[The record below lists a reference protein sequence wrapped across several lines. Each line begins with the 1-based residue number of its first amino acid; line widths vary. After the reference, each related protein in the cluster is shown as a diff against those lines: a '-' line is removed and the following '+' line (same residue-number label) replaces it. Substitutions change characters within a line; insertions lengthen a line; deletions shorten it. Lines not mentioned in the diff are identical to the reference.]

1 MFIGKYN
8 KSVIVTYIGV
18 VFSILGIYNALNNS
32 IRLGMLFLIFAGIC
46 DLFDGKYAR
55 MQKRTKEEEAF
66 GVQIDSLADMINF
79 VATPIVFALC
89 LGLNNWYH
97 LVIYS
102 FYTLAGITRLGYFN
116 IQADNES
123 DSPIAFYKGLPVT
136 YAALIFPIVWVFS
149 FYLQAS
155 IFKAL
160 YALTIFVVAVLFI
173 SNIRIKKPRGYAYLF
188 FICLAIALSSFI
200 IFKTGY

>member
-18 VFSILGIYNALNNS
+18 VFSILGIYNALNHS
-32 IRLGMLFLIFAGIC
+32 IRFSMMFLIFAGIC

-55 MQKRTKEEEAF
+55 LHKRTKEEEEF

-79 VATPIVFALC
+79 VAAPIILALS
-89 LGLNNWYH
+89 LGLNSPYH

-102 FYTLAGITRLGYFN
+102 FYALAGITRLGYFN
-116 IQADNES
+116 IQAACDS

-136 YAALIFPIVWVFS
+136 YAALIFPVLWVFS
-149 FYLQAS
+149 FWLLPS
-155 IFKAL
+155 IFKTL
-160 YALTIFVVAVLFI
+160 YALTMFVVAVLFI
-173 SNIRIKKPRGYAYLF
+173 RDIKIKKPRGYAYLF
-188 FICLAIALSSFI
+188 FICLAIGLSAFI
-200 IFKTGY
+200 ILKGA